1 MSSTFNRSCLP
12 SVECLFPLLP
22 RRDGKEGEEKDH
34 NLLVRPGLTAE
45 KWWSAAFSRLTWFGV
60 FFKSTIFS
68 SSVQHSDQF
77 SLPTV
82 ALSVGSFGS
91 PSFHLCLQHL
101 LLPVHRLLLSITCSF
116 FRPFVCPSF
125 RPSVRSFRLCS
136 VGHLP
141 FGRRPVFEYLKICV
155 CVCVSMEKDGKMTST
170 LLKVKEL
177 IDFNL
182 FELIKIVFC
191 LFPTQQEKVK
201 FEDYWPN
208 MRPVILR
215 LLKQE
220 SVNNSEW
227 QDLFW

>member
-1 MSSTFNRSCLP
+1 
-12 SVECLFPLLP
+12 
-22 RRDGKEGEEKDH
+22 
-34 NLLVRPGLTAE
+34 
-45 KWWSAAFSRLTWFGV
+45 
-60 FFKSTIFS
+60 
-68 SSVQHSDQF
+68 
-77 SLPTV
+77 
-82 ALSVGSFGS
+82 
-91 PSFHLCLQHL
+91 
-101 LLPVHRLLLSITCSF
+101 
-116 FRPFVCPSF
+116 
-125 RPSVRSFRLCS
+125 
-136 VGHLP
+136 
-141 FGRRPVFEYLKICV
+141 
-155 CVCVSMEKDGKMTST
+155 MEKDGKMTST